1 MGKRHD
7 KIYTEALKDQQEG
20 IAVYVKLL
28 ANDVKPGTVGY
39 VDSNGNWTTI
49 LQLTDR
55 QALKDNGFDELA
67 VAEKEEGGKTYWRT
81 PKTSENITGRAVTLD
96 AKLM

>member
-7 KIYTEALKDQQEG
+7 KIYTESLKDQQEG

-39 VDSNGNWTTI
+39 VNSDGNWHTV
-49 LQLTDR
+49 LQLTDAK
-55 QALKDNGFDELA
+55 ALKDHRFDDLT
-67 VAEKEEGGKTYWRT
+67 VTGKEEGGKTHWRT
-81 PKTSENITGRAVTLD
+81 PKTSANITGRAVSLD
-96 AKLM
+96 AKVL